1 MTVHPNRKAFNFKE
15 WIDRNQHALEP
26 PVGNKH
32 LFDEKSNMVV
42 MIVGGPNRRVD
53 FHDDPVEEFFYQ
65 LKGDILLKVA
75 ENGKIYDI
83 PVREGEVYML
93 PAHLRHS
100 PQRPQE
106 GSVGLVVE
114 GTRHAGMTDGF
125 EWYCFGCGGL
135 DHRVELEIKDITKDL
150 PPLFNAFYE
159 SKDARTCRKCGTVH
173 PGKQPPDDWDKI

>member
-1 MTVHPNRKAFNFKE
+1 MTVHPSRKAFNFKE
-15 WIDRNQHALEP
+15 WIDRNQHVLKP

-32 LFDEKSNMVV
+32 LFDQQSDMVV

-53 FHDDPVEEFFYQ
+53 FHDDPAEEFFYQ
-65 LKGDILLKVA
+65 LKGDIVLKVA

-83 PVREGEVYML
+83 PVREGEVFML
-93 PAHLRHS
+93 PAHVRHS

-125 EWYCFGCGGL
+125 EWYCFECGGL
-135 DHRVELEIKDITKDL
+135 VHRVELQIKDITKDL
-150 PPLFNAFYE
+150 PPLFDAFYG
-159 SKDARTCRKCGTVH
+159 SKDARTCRKCGAVH
-173 PGKQPPDDWDKI
+173 PGKQPPDDWAKI